1 MAVPFQELAG
11 SPREEY
17 TVTGFR
23 AWRQFLLAWDD
34 RDAFARQL
42 LGTPAEH
49 GGQPWLRYPGKP
61 TAMAVR
67 LRFEPLDPEGVE
79 VQTLGDLAEDLNRYG
94 SGFAKATVEY
104 RTVNTQDRLDGPPAE
119 PGSHL
124 TYRMEFVVEP
134 GRLPPGGW
142 TWADSGQPLFAE
154 AELAHHVPMTD
165 HILTW
170 LQVRNPPW
178 QTIRALQG
186 KVNASEFLGC
196 PPGTLMFLGV
206 AANKLYRAGLDEAP
220 SEFCWSL
227 RYVFRE
233 RAIKHA
239 GQVYGW
245 NHAWRDSPAGW
256 AELAAGP
263 HRLYDQADMTAL
275 FRT

>member
-11 SPREEY
+11 SPVEEY
-17 TVTGFR
+17 TLGGFR
-23 AWRQFLLAWDD
+23 AQRQFLIAWND
-34 RDAFARQL
+34 RGAFAQHL
-42 LGTPAEH
+42 LGTAAEH
-49 GGQPWLRYPGKP
+49 GGQSWLHYPGKP

-67 LRFEPLDPEGVE
+67 LRFEPLDPQAVE
-79 VQTLGDLAEDLNRYG
+79 VQALADLTEGLNAYG
-94 SGFAKATVEY
+94 RAFARATVEY
-104 RTVNTQDRLDGPPAE
+104 RTFNTQDRRDGPAAE
-119 PGSHL
+119 PGTHL
-124 TYRMEFVVEP
+124 TYRTEFVVEP

-142 TWADSGQPLFAE
+142 SWADSGQPLPAD
-154 AELAHHVPMTD
+154 AQLPHTLPMTD

-178 QTIRALQG
+178 ETIQSMQG
-186 KVNASEFLGC
+186 KVNAAAFLGC
-196 PPGTLMFLGV
+196 PPGTLLFLG
-206 AANKLYRAGLDEAP
+206 ATANKLFRADLDEAP

-245 NHAWRDSPAGW
+245 NYAWRDDPPGW
-256 AELAAGP
+256 AQVAAGQHP
-263 HRLYDQADMTAL
+263 LYDEADLAAL